1 MSVHAAPVTTAPVTT
16 ATADRRR
23 ALLALPAAAL
33 LAAAG
38 CSNGT
43 EDAQAPETVTATV
56 SAPVEVSSPAT
67 EQPAGDREVLVD
79 LRIRGARDDVEVAL
93 AEQRAVVVR
102 GRV

>member
-16 ATADRRR
+16 ATAARRR

-33 LAAAG
+33 LASAG

-67 EQPAGDREVLVD
+67 EQPAGGKHTRQATGANHNA
-79 LRIRGARDDVEVAL
+79 RAGAR
-93 AEQRAVVVR
+93 
-102 GRV
+102 GKP